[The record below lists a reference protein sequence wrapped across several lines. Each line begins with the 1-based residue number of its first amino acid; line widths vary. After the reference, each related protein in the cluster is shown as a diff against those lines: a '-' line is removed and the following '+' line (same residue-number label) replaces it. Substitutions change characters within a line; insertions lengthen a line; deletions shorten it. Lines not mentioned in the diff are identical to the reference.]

1 MGQSTTNKKNNIA
14 ALKEKISRTSEFLQQ
29 LKGLRA
35 GCQELDSAQPEKDK
49 EIFSRRTIQVGA
61 EIRDA
66 RDLLSSICKDR
77 LPYRQNS
84 FSKQTFQT
92 WMSNLVLIWILVF

>member
-1 MGQSTTNKKNNIA
+1 MVPESDVINVIEQPTSGVLITSKQMSNKQSTTNKKNNIA

-29 LKGLRA
+29 LKVLSA

-77 LPYRQNS
+77 
-84 FSKQTFQT
+84 
-92 WMSNLVLIWILVF
+92 

>member
-1 MGQSTTNKKNNIA
+1 MVPESDVINVIEQPTSGVLITSKQMSNKQSTTNKKNNIA

-29 LKGLRA
+29 LKVLSA

-49 EIFSRRTIQVGA
+49 EVFSRRTIRVGA

-77 LPYRQNS
+77 
-84 FSKQTFQT
+84 
-92 WMSNLVLIWILVF
+92 

>member
-1 MGQSTTNKKNNIA
+1 MVPESDVINVIEQPTSGVLITSKQMSNKQSTTNKKNNIA

-29 LKGLRA
+29 LKVLSA

-66 RDLLSSICKDR
+66 RDLLSTICKDR
-77 LPYRQNS
+77 
-84 FSKQTFQT
+84 
-92 WMSNLVLIWILVF
+92 

>member
-1 MGQSTTNKKNNIA
+1 MVPESDVINVIEQPTSGVLITSKQISNKQSTTNKKNNIA

-29 LKGLRA
+29 LKVLSA

-66 RDLLSSICKDR
+66 RDLLSTICKDR
-77 LPYRQNS
+77 
-84 FSKQTFQT
+84 
-92 WMSNLVLIWILVF
+92 

>member
-1 MGQSTTNKKNNIA
+1 MVPESDVINVIEQPTSLVTSKQMSNNPKTRNNIA

-29 LKGLRA
+29 LKVLSA
-35 GCQELDSAQPEKDK
+35 GCQELDSSQPEKDK

-61 EIRDA
+61 EIQDA

-77 LPYRQNS
+77 
-84 FSKQTFQT
+84 
-92 WMSNLVLIWILVF
+92 